1 MLIRPNIWVE
11 CLTDA
16 EPPIVGAGPAG
27 KHGQHGARVA
37 AIRNRIRH
45 LTIRARLGIDEGMPW
60 QSELT
65 IITLRRW

>member
-27 KHGQHGARVA
+27 KHGARVA